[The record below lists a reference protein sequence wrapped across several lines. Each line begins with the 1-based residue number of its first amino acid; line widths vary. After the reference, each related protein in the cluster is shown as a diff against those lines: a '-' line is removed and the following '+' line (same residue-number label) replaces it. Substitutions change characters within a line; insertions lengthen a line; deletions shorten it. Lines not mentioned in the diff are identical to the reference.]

1 MKKYIFLTV
10 PLVIA
15 IFAACTKSAEFEL
28 EKSVYNADP
37 YYPSLPAYS
46 EWGYN
51 TFGAYYDRELF
62 TYNEKEVPAKVI
74 NTEGRTSFILKGGL
88 DRINY
93 NDDYYSG
100 YNTTYMDMSIAF
112 VLPGFLPETYVDL
125 VQLNDTIYDLT
136 NPDCHVFATIDT
148 ATFEMDIFSGQL
160 EFTRAQQ
167 LLVDKKPT
175 KVILSG
181 YFDFKALVDKEP
193 ISISYGRFDVGVGEF
208 NFFNY

>member
-1 MKKYIFLTV
+1 MKKHIFLTIPV
-10 PLVIA
+10 VIA
-15 IFAACTKSAEFEL
+15 IVVACKSSEFEL

-74 NTEGRTSFILKGGL
+74 NTAGKTSFILKGGL
-88 DRINY
+88 DQIDY
-93 NDDYYSG
+93 NDAYYSG
-100 YNTTYMDMSIAF
+100 YNTTYAEMSIAF
-112 VLPGFLPETYVDL
+112 ELPGFLPETYIDL
-125 VQLNDTIYDLT
+125 EQLNDTVIDLT
-136 NPDCHVFATIDT
+136 NPECHVYATIDT
-148 ATFEMDIFSGQL
+148 STFEMQIFNGELQ
-160 EFTRAQQ
+160 FIRAQQ

-181 YFDFKALVDKEP
+181 YFDFKALVDGEP
-193 ISISYGRFDVGVGEF
+193 ISVSYGRFDVGIGEF